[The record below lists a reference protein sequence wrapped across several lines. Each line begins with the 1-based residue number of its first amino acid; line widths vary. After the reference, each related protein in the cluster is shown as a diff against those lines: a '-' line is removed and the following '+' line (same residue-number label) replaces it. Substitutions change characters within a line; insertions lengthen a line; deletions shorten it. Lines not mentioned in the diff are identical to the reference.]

1 MYLEPA
7 ESPAIIPLNPLAP
20 VRGNKPRVVVFGAG
34 AFGGWTALALQRS
47 GASVTLVDAWA
58 PGHARASSG
67 GETRI
72 IRATYGTR
80 AIYTKMALRALEL
93 WRVFDRDRDLL
104 RETGVLWMFGDD
116 AGFGAAS
123 ARVLADH
130 GAPFTPLTHA
140 EARRLYPQVRF
151 DDAVSIFFEPRAG
164 YLFARRAC
172 ERVVEQFSAEGG
184 VYRQAAALA
193 PIRANDTG
201 LKQVAMRDGVT
212 IEADVFVFACGP
224 WLSELFPDII
234 GDRIVPTRQEVYY
247 FGTPAGDRRF
257 CDASLPVWIDI
268 HSSQMYGIPS
278 TIGTGFKVAD
288 DASGPRLD
296 PTSNERV
303 ASADGVA
310 RAREFLGHRF
320 PALAD
325 APLVGSEVCQYESTP
340 DSHLIIDR
348 HPLASN
354 LWILGGG
361 SGHGFKMGPA
371 LGEMV
376 AALIHG
382 DAEPDPQFGLGRF
395 AAPPSGGWDRKWS

>member
-7 ESPAIIPLNPLAP
+7 ESAVIIPLNLLVP
-20 VRGNKPRVVVFGAG
+20 VRGNNPRVVVFGAG
-34 AFGGWTALALQRS
+34 AFGGWTALSLLRL

-72 IRATYGTR
+72 IRATYGMR

-93 WRVFDRDRDLL
+93 WRAFDRDRELL

-116 AGFGAAS
+116 AGFGEAS

-130 GAPFTPLTHA
+130 GAPLAPLTHA
-140 EARRLYPQVRF
+140 EARRRYPQVRF
-151 DDAVSIFFEPRAG
+151 DDAASIFFEPQAG

-193 PIRANDTG
+193 PVTANDTG
-201 LKQVAMRDGVT
+201 LKQVAMRDGVAM
-212 IEADVFVFACGP
+212 EADVFVFACGP
-224 WLSELFPDII
+224 WLPELFPDVI

-247 FGTPAGDRRF
+247 FGTPAGDGRF
-257 CDASLPVWIDI
+257 SDSSLPVWIDI
-268 HSSQMYGIPS
+268 HSSQIYGIPS
-278 TIGTGFKVAD
+278 TTGTGFKVAD

-310 RAREFLGHRF
+310 RARAFLGNRF

-325 APLVGSEVCQYESTP
+325 APLVGSEVCQYRKHTG
-340 DSHLIIDR
+340 
-348 HPLASN
+348 LASHHRSASAGVEH
-354 LWILGGG
+354 LDRRRRIG
-361 SGHGFKMGPA
+361 SRLQDGTRA
-371 LGEMV
+371 
-376 AALIHG
+376 
-382 DAEPDPQFGLGRF
+382 R
-395 AAPPSGGWDRKWS
+395 

>member
-1 MYLEPA
+1 LYLERA
-7 ESPAIIPLNPLAP
+7 ESPAIIPLSPLVP
-20 VRGNKPRVVVFGAG
+20 VRGNSPRVVVFGAG
-34 AFGGWTALALQRS
+34 AFGGWTALALLRS
-47 GASVTLVDAWA
+47 GASVTLVEAWA

-93 WRVFDRDRDLL
+93 WRDFDRDRELL
-104 RETGVLWMFGDD
+104 RETGVLWMFRDA
-116 AGFGAAS
+116 AGFGEAS

-130 GAPFTPLTHA
+130 GAPFERLTHA
-140 EARRLYPQVRF
+140 EATRRYPQVRF
-151 DDAVSIFFEPRAG
+151 DDAASIFFEPQAG
-164 YLFARRAC
+164 YLQARRAC
-172 ERVVEQFSAEGG
+172 ERVVAQFSAEGG
-184 VYRQAAALA
+184 VYKQGAAIAPVVAGSSGRQ
-193 PIRANDTG
+193 
-201 LKQVAMRDGVT
+201 QVTTTDGARMD
-212 IEADVFVFACGP
+212 ADAFVFACGP
-224 WLSELFPDII
+224 WLPELFPDVIA
-234 GDRIVPTRQEVYY
+234 DRIVPTRQEVYY
-247 FGTPAGDRRF
+247 FGTPAGDARF
-257 CDASLPVWIDI
+257 CDTSLPVWIDI
-268 HSSQMYGIPS
+268 GSSQMYGIPS

-310 RAREFLGHRF
+310 RARGFLADRF

-348 HPLASN
+348 HPLSAN
-354 LWILGGG
+354 VWILGGG

-376 AALIHG
+376 AELVFG
-382 DAEPDPQFGLGRF
+382 NAEPDPQFGLGRF
-395 AAPPSGGWDRKWS
+395 AVPPDGGWDRKWS

>member
-7 ESPAIIPLNPLAP
+7 ESPAIIPLNPLVP
-20 VRGNKPRVVVFGAG
+20 VRGNNPRVVVFGAG
-34 AFGGWTALALQRS
+34 AFGGWTALSLLRS
-47 GASVTLVDAWA
+47 GAGVTLVDAWA

-116 AGFGAAS
+116 AGFGEAS

-130 GAPFTPLTHA
+130 GARLAPLAHA
-140 EARRLYPQVRF
+140 EASRRYPQIRF
-151 DDAVSIFFEPRAG
+151 DDAASIFFEPQAG

-172 ERVVEQFSAEGG
+172 ERVVEQFRAEGG

-193 PIRANDTG
+193 PVTANDTG

-212 IEADVFVFACGP
+212 MEADVFVFACGP
-224 WLSELFPDII
+224 WLPELFPDII

-247 FGTPAGDRRF
+247 FGTPAGDARF
-257 CDASLPVWIDI
+257 CDSSLPVWIDI
-268 HSSQMYGIPS
+268 HSSQIYGIPS
-278 TIGTGFKVAD
+278 TTGTGFKVAD

-310 RAREFLGHRF
+310 RARAFLGNRF

-340 DSHLIIDR
+340 DSHLIVDR

-354 LWILGGG
+354 IWIVGGG

-376 AALIHG
+376 AALVYG
-382 DAEPDPQFGLGRF
+382 DAELDPQFGLGRF
-395 AAPPSGGWDRKWS
+395 AEPPSGGWDRKWS

>member
-1 MYLEPA
+1 LYLEPA
-7 ESPAIIPLNPLAP
+7 ESPAINPLNPLAP
-20 VRGNKPRVVVFGAG
+20 VRGNSPRVVVFGAG

-93 WRVFDRDRDLL
+93 WQVFDRDRDLL

-116 AGFGAAS
+116 AGFGEAS

-130 GAPFTPLTHA
+130 GAPFAPLTHA
-140 EARRLYPQVRF
+140 EARRRYPQVRF

-172 ERVVEQFSAEGG
+172 ERVVEQFTAEGG
-184 VYRQAAALA
+184 IYRQAAAVA
-193 PIRANDTG
+193 PITANGTG

-212 IEADVFVFACGP
+212 MEADVFVFACGP
-224 WLSELFPDII
+224 WLPELFPDII

-247 FGTPAGDRRF
+247 FGTPAGDGRF
-257 CDASLPVWIDI
+257 CDSSLPVWVDI

-278 TIGTGFKVAD
+278 TTGTGFKVAD

-310 RAREFLGHRF
+310 RAREFLGNRF

-340 DSHLIIDR
+340 DSHLIVDR

-354 LWILGGG
+354 VWIVGGG